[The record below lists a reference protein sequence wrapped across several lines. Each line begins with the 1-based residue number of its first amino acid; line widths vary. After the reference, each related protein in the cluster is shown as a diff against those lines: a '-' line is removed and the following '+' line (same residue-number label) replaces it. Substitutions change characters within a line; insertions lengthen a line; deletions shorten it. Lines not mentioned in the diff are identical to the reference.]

1 MENQPES
8 AQWAL
13 SKMQQRQSVRS
24 FTDQPIPADL
34 LREILKAGINSA
46 TGGNLQPYSILVE
59 QDPARKQR
67 LAALCGEQPFIAQAA
82 VDLVF
87 LLDWHKLAVYSRSND
102 APLECHKSIDHF
114 LIALEDLVCA
124 AQTVESAA
132 WLHGIGSCYVGT
144 VLNAIPEVAQMYNLP
159 KLTCPMLLLSLGY
172 PKGLTKPRKKLAYE
186 MVVFE
191 GSYPE
196 MSSEQVCAAYDEK
209 YKGMR
214 TALPAE
220 PARRQAFLEEF
231 LRALRVTY
239 TEEKS
244 QAIAKEANEAGSI
257 KEIQRRFGLHYH
269 TADMLTP
276 AVLDAMAEQG
286 IYPFFSLWGQA

>member
-1 MENQPES
+1 MEHQPES

-34 LREILKAGINSA
+34 LHEILKASINSA

-59 QDPARKQR
+59 QAPARKQK
-67 LAALCGEQPFIAQAA
+67 LAALCGDQDFIAQAA

-102 APLECHKSIDHF
+102 APFECHKSIDHF

-144 VLNAIPEVAQMYNLP
+144 VLDAIPEVAQMYNLP

-186 MVVFE
+186 MVVFK

-196 MSSEQVCAAYDEK
+196 MNSEQVCAAYDEK
-209 YKGMR
+209 YKDMR
-214 TALPAE
+214 TKLPAE
-220 PARRQAFLEEF
+220 PARRQAFLNEF
-231 LRALRVTY
+231 ARALRVTY
-239 TEEKS
+239 TEEKT
-244 QAIAKEANEAGSI
+244 QQVLDKALAEGSI

-276 AVLDAMAEQG
+276 AVLDAMADQG
-286 IYPFFSLWGQA
+286 IYPFYSLWGQA

>member
-34 LREILKAGINSA
+34 LHEILKASINSA

-102 APLECHKSIDHF
+102 APFECHKSIDHF

-144 VLNAIPEVAQMYNLP
+144 VLDAIPEVAQMYNLP

-186 MVVFE
+186 MVVFK

-196 MSSEQVCAAYDEK
+196 MNSEQVCAAYDEK
-209 YKGMR
+209 YKDMR
-214 TALPAE
+214 TKLPAE
-220 PARRQAFLEEF
+220 PARRQAFLNEF
-231 LRALRVTY
+231 ARALRVTY
-239 TEEKS
+239 TEEKT
-244 QAIAKEANEAGSI
+244 QQVLDKALAEGSI

-276 AVLDAMAEQG
+276 AVLDAMADQG
-286 IYPFFSLWGQA
+286 IYPFYSLWGQA